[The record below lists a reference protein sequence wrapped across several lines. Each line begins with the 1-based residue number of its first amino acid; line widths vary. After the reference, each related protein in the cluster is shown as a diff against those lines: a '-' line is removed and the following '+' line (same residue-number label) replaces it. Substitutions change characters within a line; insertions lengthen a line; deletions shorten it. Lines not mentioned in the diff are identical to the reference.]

1 MLEGIVR
8 ESIDKQ
14 STKQL
19 RRDGYLI
26 ANIYGKDF
34 TNINAAFKANDFIR
48 AMKHKETIAF
58 DIKIAGNTHKVVVQD
73 YQSEPVNGS
82 LLHVD
87 LMVALSGVRA
97 TYNVPVA
104 TSGTPKG
111 LKNKGMLIYHRKRVP
126 VKCTIENLPETFHFQ
141 IDDLDTGDNFLARDL
156 QLPNGVDCYLH
167 PSVPIVGMIK
177 AK

>member
-34 TNINAAFKANDFIR
+34 ENINGAFKLNDFIR
-48 AMKHKETIAF
+48 AMKNKENIAF
-58 DIKIAGNTHKVVVQD
+58 DISVGGNTHKVVVQD
-73 YQSEPVNGS
+73 YQSEPINGT

-87 LMVALSGVRA
+87 LMVAKAGRKA
-97 TYNVPVA
+97 TYKVPV
-104 TSGTPKG
+104 TTNGIPKG
-111 LKNKGMLIYHRKRVP
+111 LKNKGMLVFHRKRVP
-126 VKCTIENLPETFHFQ
+126 IKCTIENLPEAFHFEVS
-141 IDDLDTGDNFLARDL
+141 DLDTGDNFLARDL
-156 QLPNGVDCYLH
+156 ELPNGVECFLH

-177 AK
+177 TK

>member
-1 MLEGIVR
+1 MLECIVR

-34 TNINAAFKANDFIR
+34 KNVNGAFKLNDFIR
-48 AMKHKETIAF
+48 AMKNKKSIAF
-58 DIKIAGNTHKVVVQD
+58 DIKIDEDIHKVVIQD
-73 YQSEPVNGS
+73 YQSEPVNGK

-87 LMVALSGVRA
+87 LMVAKPGHRT
-97 TYNVPVA
+97 TYKVPVI

-111 LKNKGMLIYHRKRVP
+111 LKNKGMLIFHRKRVP
-126 VKCTIENLPETFHFQ
+126 VKCSIENLPENFHF
-141 IDDLDTGDNFLARDL
+141 DVTNLDTGDNFLARDL
-156 QLPNGVDCYLH
+156 ELPNKVECFLH
-167 PSVPIVGMIK
+167 PSVPIVGVIK